1 MPRVVALFQRLLPIK
16 QVSDRVGLSR
26 STIYDMMARNEF
38 PRPVD
43 TSSTHTVRWVESE
56 VNNWITERIKERDA
70 RLTHAGRTPNPSA
83 PSQSIDAD
91 AINTSAT
98 ESGAA

>member
-56 VNNWITERIKERDA
+56 VNNWITERIKERA
-70 RLTHAGRTPNPSA
+70 RHQRQRIVCAVQPRLPLSELPLLVGH
-83 PSQSIDAD
+83 
-91 AINTSAT
+91 
-98 ESGAA
+98 GAHR